1 MAIIYSYPKVVTL
14 LNSDL
19 LVGTRFE
26 NEDNGSARTVS
37 FTAEA
42 LGSYVV
48 ANHANTLDQVLDAG
62 NESLLN
68 AKVGSIYLYNSFSPA
83 GLGYVSIT
91 GDKNAFNFVSVQGER
106 YAQIFNGG
114 MFLKGIDTN
123 FGTNIR
129 TPQTPTAIFT
139 ATFQDTS
146 GTIAYLSDITSP
158 STYGLATQLANSTP
172 VSGTT
177 TPGVL
182 NSSSYL
188 GSLSVPA
195 NGFVVGDTF
204 DLNMMGHIT
213 CINGTTLAITIETVS
228 GVVLATTGAMSM
240 NITTDK
246 HWVLNTTFVIRA
258 IGAAGTA
265 RIMTAGSFSANK
277 NSNNNSETFNFVS
290 ENTTTF
296 DTTVASEL
304 VVKATWGS
312 TSATNSIY
320 SNVFTLNKIF

>member
-1 MAIIYSYPKVVTL
+1 MAIIYSYPRVNSAL
-14 LNSDL
+14 GSDL
-19 LVGTRFE
+19 LVATRFE

-37 FTAEA
+37 MTMETVGA
-42 LGSYVV
+42 YV
-48 ANHANTLDQVLDAG
+48 AGNYASTLDQVLDSG
-62 NESLLN
+62 NVSLLD
-68 AKVGSIYLYNSFSPA
+68 AKIGELYLYDTSESNYGRIKISDT
-83 GLGYVSIT
+83 GLDVFGT
-91 GDKNAFNFVSVQGER
+91 GDISICRIDKGGLSIA
-106 YAQIFNGG
+106 NGTYG
-114 MFLKGIDTN
+114 STILTGIT
-123 FGTNIR
+123 
-129 TPQTPTAIFT
+129 TANRNYT
-139 ATFQDTS
+139 LPDKS
-146 GTIAYLSDITSP
+146 GTIALTSDILS
-158 STYGLATQLANSTP
+158 STNYGLATQLANSTP

-182 NSSSYL
+182 NGSSIS

-195 NGFVVGDTF
+195 NGFAVSDTF
-204 DLNMMGHIT
+204 NLNMMGHIT
-213 CINGTTLAITIETVS
+213 CINGTTLTITIETVS

-265 RIMTAGSFSANK
+265 RIITAGSFTANK
-277 NSNNNSETFNFVS
+277 NSNNNAETHNFVS

-312 TSATNSIY
+312 TSGTNSIY
-320 SNVFTLNKIF
+320 SNVLTLNKIF

>member
-1 MAIIYSYPKVVTL
+1 MAIIYSYPRVNTL
-14 LNSDL
+14 NGTDL
-19 LVGTRFE
+19 LIGTRFE
-26 NEDNGSARTVS
+26 NEDNGSARSVS
-37 FTAEA
+37 FTVET
-42 LGSYVV
+42 LGDYV
-48 ANHANTLDQVLDAG
+48 AATYAPTLDQVLTAG
-62 NESLLN
+62 NESLLD
-68 AKVGSIYLYNSFSPA
+68 AKIGDLYLWD
-83 GLGYVSIT
+83 IT
-91 GDKNAFNFVSVQGER
+91 NDTYSKITSDKDRINF
-106 YAQIFNGG
+106 Y
-114 MFLKGIDTN
+114 GIDNDYYGYIGRDSLRLVNVSNTLG
-123 FGTNIR
+123 FSIR
-129 TPQTPTAIFT
+129 KPTTVTAERT
-139 ATFQDTS
+139 ATFQDAS
-146 GTIAYLSDITSP
+146 GTVAYLSNISN
-158 STYGLATQLANSTP
+158 YGLATQLTNSTP

-213 CINGTTLAITIETVS
+213 CINGTTLTITIETVS
-228 GVVLATTGAMSM
+228 GVILATTGSMSM

-277 NSNNNSETFNFVS
+277 NSNNNSETVNFVS

-296 DTTVASEL
+296 DTTVANEL

>member
-1 MAIIYSYPKVVTL
+1 MAIIYSYPRVNTL
-14 LNSDL
+14 NGSDL
-19 LVGTRFE
+19 LIGTRFE
-26 NEDNGSARTVS
+26 NEDSGSARSVS
-37 FTAEA
+37 FTVET
-42 LGSYVV
+42 LGDYV
-48 ANHANTLDQVLDAG
+48 AATYAPTLDQVLTAG
-62 NESLLN
+62 NDSLLN
-68 AKVGSIYLYNSFSPA
+68 ASINYLYLYDASETEYGYIRISDS
-83 GLGYVSIT
+83 GLDVVNANDTLVS
-91 GDKNAFNFVSVQGER
+91 R
-106 YAQIFNGG
+106 
-114 MFLKGIDTN
+114 IDTGGITIVGPSYGSVILT
-123 FGTNIR
+123 GTI
-129 TPQTPTAIFT
+129 TANRNYT
-139 ATFQDTS
+139 LPNKS
-146 GTIAYLSDITSP
+146 GTFAMTSDIISP
-158 STYGLATQLANSTP
+158 STYGIATQLANSTP

-182 NSSSYL
+182 NGSSIS

-195 NGFVVGDTF
+195 NGFAVGNTF
-204 DLNMMGHIT
+204 ELNMMGHIT
-213 CINGTTLAITIETVS
+213 CINGTTLTITIETVS
-228 GVVLATTGAMSM
+228 GVILATTGSMSM

-296 DTTVASEL
+296 DTTVANEL

-320 SNVFTLNKIF
+320 SNVLTLNKIF

>member
-1 MAIIYSYPKVVTL
+1 MAIIYSYPQVPSVE
-14 LNSDL
+14 NSDL
-19 LVGTRFE
+19 FIVTRFE
-26 NEDNGSARTVS
+26 NEERGFARNVS
-37 FTAEA
+37 LTADT
-42 LGSYVV
+42 LGSYIV
-48 ANHANTLDQVLDAG
+48 ANHANTLDQVLEAG

-68 AKVGSIYLYNSFSPA
+68 AKVGTIYLYNSFSPA

-91 GDKNAFNFVSVQGER
+91 GDKNAFNFVSVQGAK

-129 TPQTPTAIFT
+129 TPQTLSTT
-139 ATFQDTS
+139 SVATFQDKS
-146 GTIAYLSDITSP
+146 GTIAYLSDISN
-158 STYGLATQLANSTP
+158 YGLATQLTNSTP

-228 GVVLATTGAMSM
+228 GVVLATTGSMSM

-258 IGAAGTA
+258 IGTAGTA

-296 DTTVASEL
+296 DTTVENEL

-312 TSATNSIY
+312 TSGTNSIY
-320 SNVFTLNKIF
+320 SNVFTLNKMF

>member
-1 MAIIYSYPKVVTL
+1 MAIIYSYPRVNTL
-14 LNSDL
+14 NGSDL
-19 LVGTRFE
+19 LIGTRFE
-26 NEDNGSARTVS
+26 NEDSGSARSVS
-37 FTAEA
+37 FTVET
-42 LGSYVV
+42 LGDYV
-48 ANHANTLDQVLDAG
+48 AATYAPTLDQVLTAG

-68 AKVGSIYLYNSFSPA
+68 ANISYLYLYDDAETEYGHVRISDSGFDVFDANDLIISRIDRGGITIA
-83 GLGYVSIT
+83 GPSYGSVILTGTIT
-91 GDKNAFNFVSVQGER
+91 ANRNYTLPNK
-106 YAQIFNGG
+106 
-114 MFLKGIDTN
+114 
-123 FGTNIR
+123 
-129 TPQTPTAIFT
+129 
-139 ATFQDTS
+139 S
-146 GTIAYLSDITSP
+146 GTFAMTSDIISP
-158 STYGLATQLANSTP
+158 STYGIATQLANSTP

-182 NSSSYL
+182 NGSSYE

-195 NGFVVGDTF
+195 NGFGVGNTF
-204 DLNMMGHIT
+204 ELNMMGHIT
-213 CINGTTLAITIETVS
+213 CINGTTLTITIETVS
-228 GVVLATTGAMSM
+228 GVILATTGSMSM

-296 DTTVASEL
+296 DTTVANEL

-320 SNVFTLNKIF
+320 SNVLTLNKIF

>member
-1 MAIIYSYPKVVTL
+1 MAIIYSYPRVNTL
-14 LNSDL
+14 NGTDL
-19 LVGTRFE
+19 LIGTRFE
-26 NEDNGSARTVS
+26 NEDSGSARSVS
-37 FTAEA
+37 FTVET
-42 LGSYVV
+42 LGDYV
-48 ANHANTLDQVLDAG
+48 AATYAPTLDQVLTAG

-68 AKVGSIYLYNSFSPA
+68 ASINYLYLYDASETEYGYIRISDS
-83 GLGYVSIT
+83 GLDVVNANDTLVS
-91 GDKNAFNFVSVQGER
+91 R
-106 YAQIFNGG
+106 
-114 MFLKGIDTN
+114 IDTGGITIVGPSYGSVILT
-123 FGTNIR
+123 GTI
-129 TPQTPTAIFT
+129 TANRNYT
-139 ATFQDTS
+139 LPNKS
-146 GTIAYLSDITSP
+146 GTFAMTSDIISP

-182 NSSSYL
+182 NGSSYE

-195 NGFVVGDTF
+195 NGFAVGNTF
-204 DLNMMGHIT
+204 ELNMMGHIT
-213 CINGTTLAITIETVS
+213 CINGTTLTITIETVS
-228 GVVLATTGAMSM
+228 GVILATTGSMSM

-296 DTTVASEL
+296 DTTVANEL

-320 SNVFTLNKIF
+320 SNVLTLNKIF